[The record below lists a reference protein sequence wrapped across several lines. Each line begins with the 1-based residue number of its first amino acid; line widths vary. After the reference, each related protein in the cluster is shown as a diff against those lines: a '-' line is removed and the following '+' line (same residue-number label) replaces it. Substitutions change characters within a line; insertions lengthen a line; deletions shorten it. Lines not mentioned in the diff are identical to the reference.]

1 MSGYKRTLNILMVE
15 TRLNEMSRTPRKT
28 GAAAPGVVES
38 DIRQMRAATIPSY
51 MRLCFTPDGPVRL
64 TTTEVQILAF
74 VGRNE
79 GRACSKSQIASA
91 IGRNEKTVS
100 RLISRLR
107 QYQVL
112 EAQPSFAENGAQLA
126 NVYRLASGRMAKPEE
141 EAHLAERSRRVDC
154 TREDSPAERPTA
166 HLRG

>member
-28 GAAAPGVVES
+28 RAAAPGVVEC

-51 MRLCFTPDGPVRL
+51 MRFCFTPNGPVRL

-126 NVYRLASGRMAKPEE
+126 NVYRLTSGRMAKPEE
-141 EAHLAERSRRVDC
+141 EAHLG
-154 TREDSPAERPTA
+154 REVEA
-166 HLRG
+166 G

>member
-15 TRLNEMSRTPRKT
+15 TRLNEMSRTLRKT

-51 MRLCFTPDGPVRL
+51 MRFCFTPDGPVRL
-64 TTTEVQILAF
+64 TTTEVQILTF

-141 EAHLAERSRRVDC
+141 EAHLG
-154 TREDSPAERPTA
+154 REVEA
-166 HLRG
+166 G

>member
-51 MRLCFTPDGPVRL
+51 MRFCFTPDGPVRL
-64 TTTEVQILAF
+64 TTTEVQILTF

-126 NVYRLASGRMAKPEE
+126 NVYRLASGRMTKPEE
-141 EAHLAERSRRVDC
+141 AAHLG
-154 TREDSPAERPTA
+154 REVEA
-166 HLRG
+166 G

>member
-1 MSGYKRTLNILMVE
+1 
-15 TRLNEMSRTPRKT
+15 MSRTPRKT
-28 GAAAPGVVES
+28 GVAASGVAGS

-64 TTTEVQILAF
+64 TPTEVQILTF

-79 GRACSKSQIASA
+79 GHACSKAQIASA

-126 NVYRLASGRMAKPEE
+126 NVYRLASGRMTKPEE
-141 EAHLAERSRRVDC
+141 AAHLG
-154 TREDSPAERPTA
+154 REVEA
-166 HLRG
+166 G

>member
-1 MSGYKRTLNILMVE
+1 
-15 TRLNEMSRTPRKT
+15 MSRTPRKT

-51 MRLCFTPDGPVRL
+51 MRFCFTPNGPVRL
-64 TTTEVQILAF
+64 TTTEVQILTF

-141 EAHLAERSRRVDC
+141 EAHLG
-154 TREDSPAERPTA
+154 REVEA
-166 HLRG
+166 G

>member
-1 MSGYKRTLNILMVE
+1 
-15 TRLNEMSRTPRKT
+15 MSRAPRKT

-79 GRACSKSQIASA
+79 GCACSKSQIASA

-141 EAHLAERSRRVDC
+141 EANLG
-154 TREDSPAERPTA
+154 REVEA
-166 HLRG
+166 G

>member
-15 TRLNEMSRTPRKT
+15 MRLNEMSGTPRKT
-28 GAAAPGVVES
+28 GVAASGVAGS

-51 MRLCFTPDGPVRL
+51 MRFCFTPDGPVRL
-64 TTTEVQILAF
+64 TPTEVQILTF

-79 GRACSKSQIASA
+79 GHACSKSQIASA

-107 QYQVL
+107 QYQIL

-126 NVYRLASGRMAKPEE
+126 NVYRLASGRMTKPEE
-141 EAHLAERSRRVDC
+141 AAHLG
-154 TREDSPAERPTA
+154 REVEA
-166 HLRG
+166 G